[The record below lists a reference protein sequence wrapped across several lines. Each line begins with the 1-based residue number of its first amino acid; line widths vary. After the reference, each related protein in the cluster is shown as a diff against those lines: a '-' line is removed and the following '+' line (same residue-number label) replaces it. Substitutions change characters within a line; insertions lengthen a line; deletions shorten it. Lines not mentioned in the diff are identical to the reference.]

1 MGSFSARRD
10 LGLRVVLIGFLLGAV
25 APSVAHATNG
35 LNLIG
40 SGGIST
46 GLAGA
51 DTAVATD
58 FTAMNTNPAGMT
70 QLGVNHAG
78 FSITMLKPQ
87 LHFMNAQNSRNG
99 EDDPLVLPNMGYIL
113 PLSGTPLT
121 LGIGLFSIGGTASDF
136 QNLRTPFAT
145 SDKTGAMVRHYTLTP
160 SIAYKVNERFS
171 LGATLGISYSD
182 AAFTLLPNT
191 SVPPNPLVPPGFAG
205 FEIKGNCTRANGFG
219 LPGSCPY
226 AIGLRPKFG
235 AMFKPH
241 EMVTLGLVYTM
252 KSTFAYDHGEATR
265 QQPIGPLGSGVKVNY
280 DVDVSGFKW
289 ADDLAFGIAV
299 RPTDRLLISTKLQW
313 INWDAAMNSV
323 VIKFTN
329 GDNAAKPTDFFIQQF
344 NWDSQLVFALGASYD
359 VTDRINLRGGYNY
372 GNNPVPDST
381 LDPTSITIA
390 EHHLTAGAA
399 YKLTPAL
406 MVDAAFDYVPINEQ
420 SFNSPLYGPATLQVG
435 GFDVTFSLT
444 YWN

>member
-1 MGSFSARRD
+1 MGTFRARRD
-10 LGLRVVLIGFLLGAV
+10 QGLRLALVCILLSAG

-58 FTAMNTNPAGMT
+58 FSAMNTNPAGMA
-70 QLGVNHAG
+70 QLTGKHAG
-78 FSITMLKPQ
+78 LSITVIKPQ
-87 LHFMNAQNSRNG
+87 LHFMNAQNSANG
-99 EDDPLVLPNMGYIL
+99 EDDPLVVPNMGYVH

-136 QNLRTPFAT
+136 QNLTTPFAT
-145 SDKTGAMVRHYTLTP
+145 IDKTGAIVRQYSLTP
-160 SIAYKVNERFS
+160 SLAYKVNERFS

-182 AAFTLLPNT
+182 ASFTLLPNT

-205 FEIKGNCTRANGFG
+205 FEITGNCSRANGFG

-241 EMVTLGLVYTM
+241 DMVTLGLVYTM
-252 KSTFAYDHGEATR
+252 KSIFAYDHGKATR
-265 QQPIGPLGSGVKVNY
+265 QQPIGPLGSGVKVSY
-280 DVDVSGFKW
+280 DVDISGFKW
-289 ADDLAFGIAV
+289 ADDLAFGVAV
-299 RPTDRLLISTKLQW
+299 RPNDRLLISSKLQW

-323 VIKFTN
+323 VVNFTN
-329 GDNAAKPTDFFIQQF
+329 GDNPAKPTDYFIQQF
-344 NWDSQLVFALGASYD
+344 NWKSQIVFALGASYD
-359 VTDRINLRGGYNY
+359 VTDRFNLRGGYNY

-381 LDPTSITIA
+381 LDPTSVTIV
-390 EHHLTAGAA
+390 EHHLTLGGA
-399 YKLTPAL
+399 YTFTPAFML
-406 MVDAAFDYVPINEQ
+406 DAAFDYAPANEE
-420 SFNSPLYGPATLQVG
+420 SFNSPLWGSSTLKAG